1 MAQKKQQGPTLGKKI
16 SGLKTYKQKISDVNL
31 YQGDINDIWDKE
43 TVVADSVYRD
53 LLSKDYTS
61 GQIFRST
68 IGAPHM
74 SDEDWP
80 NYIKYGKDYKKYSQP
95 KVEDAIID
103 TMKRY

>member
-16 SGLKTYKQKISDVNL
+16 SGLKTYKQKLSDVNL

-61 GQIFRST
+61 GKYFDQLLELLICLMKTGRTISST
-68 IGAPHM
+68 ARITKSIH
-74 SDEDWP
+74 SL
-80 NYIKYGKDYKKYSQP
+80 K
-95 KVEDAIID
+95 
-103 TMKRY
+103 